1 MINQYIPGYQP
12 PTSPNPNPIEDIIRN
27 PNQSNPKNLEPTN
40 PIWNKF
46 WNSVPKNDSIG
57 KDNSKEI
64 YGVFEY
70 CFRITIITKL
80 ESNGD
85 TYSITK
91 NSSKPNEFNKRA
103 TLE

>member
-27 PNQSNPKNLEPTN
+27 PNQSNPKLEPTN

-57 KDNSKEI
+57 KDDSKKI
-64 YGVFEY
+64 YGVFE
-70 CFRITIITKL
+70 C
-80 ESNGD
+80 
-85 TYSITK
+85 
-91 NSSKPNEFNKRA
+91 
-103 TLE
+103 